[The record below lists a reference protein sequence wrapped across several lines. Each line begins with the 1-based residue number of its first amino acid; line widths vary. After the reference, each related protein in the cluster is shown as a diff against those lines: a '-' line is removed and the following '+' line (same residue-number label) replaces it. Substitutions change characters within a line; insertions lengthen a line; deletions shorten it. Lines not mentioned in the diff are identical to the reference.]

1 MNDSQPST
9 ADQRRAIFFALIQA
23 QDAGQSVAE
32 SRRTVAT
39 KYEVTEERVKE
50 IEREGIDQQWPPL

>member
-1 MNDSQPST
+1 MTQPESST
-9 ADQRRAIFFALIQA
+9 VEQQRAIFRSLIEA

-32 SRRTVAT
+32 SRAAT
-39 KYEVTEERVKE
+39 AARYGVSEERVKE